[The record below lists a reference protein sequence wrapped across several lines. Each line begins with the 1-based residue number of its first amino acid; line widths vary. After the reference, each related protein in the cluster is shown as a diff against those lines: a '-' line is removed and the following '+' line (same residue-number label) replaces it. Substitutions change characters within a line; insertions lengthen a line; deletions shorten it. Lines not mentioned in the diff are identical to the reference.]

1 MEITIKTPE
10 GNYCED
16 CKFLNLYS
24 HRLVDMFGNETG
36 NVREG
41 YKCKYFNIHL
51 EEEVDGCFEKVKKCY
66 ACKLDNKQA
75 VDGYYML
82 MLLSMH
88 LGSKNEK

>member
-36 NVREG
+36 SLNRNILEC
-41 YKCKYFNIHL
+41 KCWH
-51 EEEVDGCFEKVKKCY
+51 
-66 ACKLDNKQA
+66 
-75 VDGYYML
+75 
-82 MLLSMH
+82 
-88 LGSKNEK
+88 